1 MDREAFLA
9 DVRAAMAKDTIPA
22 ARVTERVS
30 VTPALSPV
38 DLAARFSEALE
49 GVDGQVHLG
58 DPMQALSEIV
68 DLHGAG
74 PFLSWDD
81 EELCDPRAIRFL
93 EEAGCARL
101 DGVVPFDPG
110 RRRSHL
116 VRYAHVH
123 IGLTGAEAAFA
134 ETGSIVLRS
143 GAGRSRMAS
152 LVPLVHIA
160 LIPVDR
166 VFRSS
171 LHWLTETSAS
181 IASEANVVFV
191 TGPSRTADIE
201 LQLTLGVHGPEHLHV
216 IVV

>member
-22 ARVTERVS
+22 ARVTERGS
-30 VTPALSPV
+30 VTPDLSPV
-38 DLAARFSEALE
+38 DLVARFSKALE
-49 GVDGQVHLG
+49 DVDGHVHLC
-58 DPMQALSEIV
+58 DPMQALGKIV
-68 DLHGAG
+68 DVHGAG

-81 EELCDPRAIRFL
+81 DELCDPRASRFL
-93 EEAGCARL
+93 EGAGCTRL
-101 DGVVPFDPG
+101 DTVVPFDPE

-116 VRYAHVH
+116 LAYADVH

-160 LIPVDR
+160 LIPADR
-166 VFRSS
+166 VFRSP
-171 LHWLTETSAS
+171 LHWLSETSVGVG
-181 IASEANVVFV
+181 SEANVVFV